1 MKLSPHQTHIGVMIV
16 EFPYTSTY
24 QPINTSTYKP
34 INIGINMS
42 ACVQP
47 DRLYINISNNMRRD
61 KYIDPHVLC
70 HVIQ

>member
-16 EFPYTSTY
+16 EFLYTSTY
-24 QPINTSTYKP
+24 QPINALTHQH

-47 DRLYINISNNMRRD
+47 DRLYINISNYMRRD
-61 KYIDPHVLC
+61 KYIDPHVYC
-70 HVIQ
+70 NVIQ